1 MRLNASTIFLAD
13 PPAINILD
21 EEYLGSRLAMNCAQ
35 KFAFIAWPALIA
47 AMAIFHQVSQAAV
60 FTMDREKGRWLVW
73 VMGMFY
79 AMLRQEAINS

>member
-1 MRLNASTIFLAD
+1 
-13 PPAINILD
+13 
-21 EEYLGSRLAMNCAQ
+21 MNCAH

-73 VMGMFY
+73 VMWLFY
-79 AMLRQEAINS
+79 AMLRLEAINS

>member
-1 MRLNASTIFLAD
+1 
-13 PPAINILD
+13 
-21 EEYLGSRLAMNCAQ
+21 MNCAQ
-35 KFAFIAWPALIA
+35 KFAFIAWPAFID

-60 FTMDREKGRWLVW
+60 FTMDREKSRWLVW